1 MQKAIEND
9 RILKEL
15 LETASDLIEYNLLS
29 NADIMNIYA
38 LYDEPEEYLSNQ
50 KVTIKTNVAV

>member
-29 NADIMNIYA
+29 NADIMNIHA
-38 LYDEPEEYLSNQ
+38 LYDESEEYLSNQ
-50 KVTIKTNVAV
+50 KVTININVTV

>member
-29 NADIMNIYA
+29 NADIMNIHA
-38 LYDEPEEYLSNQ
+38 LYDEPEEYLPNQ